1 MGKRDII
8 VVGASA
14 GGIEPLK
21 DLIAGL
27 PPDLAATVLVV
38 VHVPADDETRL
49 PQILN
54 REGGLRVK
62 LAEDGDALRPGS
74 VLLAPP
80 GRHLM
85 VTEDTTSL
93 STGPRENGFRPA
105 VDVLFRSAAV
115 SHGPQVIGVI
125 LSGALDD
132 GAAGMVAVRL
142 RGGVGIVQDPGEA
155 LHPSMPQA
163 AIDAA
168 IVDHV
173 VPSVK
178 IADLVLELI
187 DGQPPLP
194 PDASGPA
201 SELMATEVSMAAQ
214 QVPVD
219 LPDHPGQPSAFV
231 CPDCSGPLYEIDEG
245 RLTRYR
251 CRVGHAWSP
260 LSLAKQHTTA
270 SENALWTAAETL
282 EEKAALRERLARRA
296 REDGR
301 DAAAQHLQRT
311 AAAAR
316 TNAGQIR
323 RILEE
328 AASGSETSPTYG

>member
-1 MGKRDII
+1 MSKPDII

-14 GGIEPLK
+14 GGIEPLT
-21 DLIAGL
+21 DIVAWL
-27 PPDLAATVLVV
+27 PADLAATVLVV
-38 VHVPADDETRL
+38 VHLPADDETRL
-49 PQILN
+49 PEILS
-54 REGGLRVK
+54 RGAELRVT
-62 LAEDGDALRPGS
+62 LAEDGEPLRPGAI
-74 VLLAPP
+74 LLAPP
-80 GRHLM
+80 GRHLEINDDAA
-85 VTEDTTSL
+85 TL
-93 STGPRENGFRPA
+93 SCGPRENGFRPA
-105 VDVLFRSAAV
+105 IDVLFRSAAV
-115 SHGPQVIGVI
+115 AGGARVIGVI

-142 RGGVGIVQDPGEA
+142 RGGVGIAQDPDEA

-173 VPSVK
+173 VPAGK

-187 DGQPPLP
+187 GSRAPLP
-194 PDASGPA
+194 ASGPV
-201 SELMATEVSMAAQ
+201 SELMATEVSMVAPGAT
-214 QVPVD
+214 PAD
-219 LPDHPGQPSAFV
+219 LAGHPGVPSAFV

-260 LSLAKQHTTA
+260 LSLAKQHSRVA
-270 SENALWTAAETL
+270 ENALWTAAETL

-301 DAAAQHLQRT
+301 DAAAEHLQRT

-316 TNAGQIR
+316 KDAGRIR
-323 RILEE
+323 HIIED
-328 AASGSETSPTYG
+328 AASGSDAHPQDH

>member
-14 GGIEPLK
+14 GGLEPLK

-27 PPDLAATVLVV
+27 PPDLDATVLVV

-54 REGGLRVK
+54 REGGPRVK
-62 LAEDGDALRPGS
+62 LAEDREALRPGS

-80 GRHLM
+80 GHHLL
-85 VTEDTTSL
+85 VAEDATSL
-93 STGPRENGFRPA
+93 STGPRENGSRPA

-115 SHGPQVIGVI
+115 SHGPRVIGVI

-168 IVDHV
+168 IVDCV
-173 VPSVK
+173 VPAAK

-187 DGQPPLP
+187 GSRALLP
-194 PDASGPA
+194 ASGPV
-201 SELMATEVSMAAQ
+201 SELMATEMSMVAPGATT
-214 QVPVD
+214 PAD
-219 LPDHPGQPSAFV
+219 LAEHPGVPSAFV

-251 CRVGHAWSP
+251 CRVGNAWSP
-260 LSLAKQHTTA
+260 LSL
-270 SENALWTAAETL
+270 
-282 EEKAALRERLARRA
+282 
-296 REDGR
+296 
-301 DAAAQHLQRT
+301 
-311 AAAAR
+311 
-316 TNAGQIR
+316 
-323 RILEE
+323 
-328 AASGSETSPTYG
+328 

>member
-1 MGKRDII
+1 MGKTDII

-14 GGIEPLK
+14 GGIEPLT
-21 DLIAGL
+21 DLIARL
-27 PPDLAATVLVV
+27 PADLAATVLVV
-38 VHVPADDETRL
+38 VHLPADDETRL
-49 PQILN
+49 PEILS
-54 REGGLRVK
+54 RGAELRVK
-62 LAEDGDALRPGS
+62 LAEDGEPLRPGT

-80 GRHLM
+80 GRHLAINE
-85 VTEDTTSL
+85 TATAL
-93 STGPRENGFRPA
+93 SCGPRENGFRPA
-105 VDVLFRSAAV
+105 IDVLFRSAAV
-115 SHGPQVIGVI
+115 VGGARVIGVI

-142 RGGVGIVQDPGEA
+142 RGGVGIVQDPAEA

-168 IVDHV
+168 VVDHV
-173 VPSVK
+173 VPAAK

-187 DGQPPLP
+187 DRRVLP
-194 PDASGPA
+194 TASAPV
-201 SELMATEVSMAAQ
+201 SEPMATEVSMVAPGATAA
-214 QVPVD
+214 D
-219 LPDHPGQPSAFV
+219 FAEHPGVPSAFV

-260 LSLAKQHTTA
+260 LSLAKQHSRVA
-270 SENALWTAAETL
+270 ENALWTAAETL
-282 EEKAALRERLARRA
+282 EEKAALRERLAGRA

-311 AAAAR
+311 AKTAR
-316 TNAGQIR
+316 ENARQIR
-323 RILEE
+323 RIIED
-328 AASGSETSPTYG
+328 AASGAEAVRQDN